1 MSENG
6 PQMTPMGIERF
17 VDVDGIRTRYFDEG
31 DGPPILF
38 LHGGNFGSPGGA
50 STARIWEPVFLSL
63 SSQFNTIS
71 MDRLGQGYTD
81 NPKRDED
88 YTMDA
93 VVQHV
98 AAFVRKLGKGPCHLV
113 GHSRGGYIVARL
125 ALEHPDVARTITI
138 VSSGTLSPGII
149 RNHIQLAHPPR
160 PLLTRESQ
168 RWVYERYS
176 YNHTIVTEDWLD
188 ETVAVAQ
195 TEKNAEAV
203 RKMAVEGLDK
213 TLFSPELARQRME
226 SQRWIMERGIP
237 CPTMVAWG
245 WNDPTADPV
254 NGRLL
259 IEMLM
264 QKQPQTE
271 VRYFNR
277 AGHFVFR
284 EHPRAFALMLKHYVA
299 QHA

>member
-1 MSENG
+1 MAETG
-6 PQMTPMGIERF
+6 QDTPMGIERF
-17 VDVDGIRTRYFDEG
+17 ITIDGVRTRYFSEG

-38 LHGGNFGSPGGA
+38 LHGGNFGSAGGA
-50 STARIWEPVFLSL
+50 STARIWEPVFNHLRAGFNPISL
-63 SSQFNTIS
+63 
-71 MDRLGQGYTD
+71 DRLGQGYTG
-81 NPKRDED
+81 NPLRDED

-98 AAFVRKLGKGPCHLV
+98 AGFVRALGKGPCHLV

-138 VSSGTLSPGII
+138 VSSGTLSPGVL
-149 RNHIQLAHPPR
+149 RNHIQLAHPPK

-188 ETVAVAQ
+188 ETVAVAA
-195 TEKNAEAV
+195 TEKNAIAV
-203 RKMAVEGLDK
+203 RKMASEGLEK
-213 TLFSPELARQRME
+213 RLFLPELARQRME
-226 SQRWIMERGIP
+226 SQRWILERGIP
-237 CPTMVAWG
+237 CPTLVAWG

-264 QKQPQTE
+264 QKQRDTE
-271 VRYFNR
+271 VRFFNR

-284 EHPRAFALMLKHYVA
+284 EHPRAFALMLQHYVA

>member
-1 MSENG
+1 MTTELK
-6 PQMTPMGIERF
+6 QTPMGLERF
-17 VDVDGIRTRYFDEG
+17 IDVEGINTRYFDEG
-31 DGPPILF
+31 GGAPIVF
-38 LHGGNFGSPGGA
+38 LHGGNFGSAGGA
-50 STARIWEPVFLSL
+50 STARIWEPVFNQLKGD
-63 SSQFNTIS
+63 FNAIS
-71 MDRLGQGYTD
+71 VDRLGQGYTD
-81 NPKRDED
+81 NPARDED

-93 VVQHV
+93 VVQHI
-98 AAFVRKLGKGPCHLV
+98 AALIRKLGKGPCHLV

-125 ALEHPDVARTITI
+125 ALEHPDVAKTVVI
-138 VSSGTLSPGII
+138 VSSGTLSPGVL

-188 ETVAVAQ
+188 ETVAAAN
-195 TEKNAEAV
+195 TDKNREAV
-203 RKMAVEGLDK
+203 RKMVDEGLDK
-213 TLFSPELARQRME
+213 SLFSPDLARQRME
-226 SQRWIMERGIP
+226 SQRWILERGIP
-237 CPTMVAWG
+237 CPTLVVWG

-264 QKQPQTE
+264 QKQAQTE

-284 EHPRAFALMLKHYVA
+284 EHPRAFARMLRHFVA
-299 QHA
+299 QHS